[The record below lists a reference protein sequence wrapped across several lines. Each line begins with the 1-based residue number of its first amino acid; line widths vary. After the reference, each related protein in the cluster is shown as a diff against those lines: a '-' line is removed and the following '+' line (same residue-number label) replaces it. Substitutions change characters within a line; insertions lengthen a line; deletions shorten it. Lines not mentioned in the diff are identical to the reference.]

1 VNDDQRADVVVRQY
15 DRWRYPPPIQDLEG
29 WVAGHWEWFDPVH
42 AHRVLWPDR
51 EYKPDLDILIAGC
64 GTNQAAFIAFTNPGA
79 RVVGV
84 DVSQSS
90 LDHQQ
95 YLKDRHGLWNLELH
109 LLPVEEVPTLGLEF
123 DLIVS
128 TGVLHRLADPQVG
141 LEALKGCLRRDGA
154 MGLMLYAKYGRIGVE
169 LLESV
174 FRDLGLGRDDSSVQI
189 VKDAISVLSTDHPVQ
204 SYLGLAADVQSS
216 DTALVNTFLN
226 GHDRSYTVDEC
237 VDLVTSAGL
246 AFQGW
251 FLNSPYYPHDLFA
264 PPSGFYPTVNA
275 LPEARIWS
283 AMEHVQTTN
292 GCHFFMACRTD
303 RPKDGYSV
311 DFSAEESS
319 DYVPVFRMRCGLS
332 GNEIF
337 RPDWRVSL
345 SAAQLAFVQN
355 VDGRRTIREIAQR
368 VAQGEDSRRAD
379 AAELEK
385 FGRKLFRALWRLD
398 FFAMGRT
405 TAT

>member
-1 VNDDQRADVVVRQY
+1 MNDDRRADVVVRQY
-15 DRWRYPPPIQDLEG
+15 DRWRYPPPIQDLEA

-51 EYKPDLDILIAGC
+51 EYKPELDILIAGC
-64 GTNQAAFIAFTNPGA
+64 GTNQAAFFAFNNPA
-79 RVVGV
+79 AKVVAV
-84 DVSQSS
+84 DVNQSS

-109 LLPVEEVPTLGLEF
+109 LLPIEEVPTLGLDF

-128 TGVLHRLADPQVG
+128 TGVLHRLADPRVG

-154 MGLMLYAKYGRIGVE
+154 MGLMLFAKYGRIGVE

-174 FRDLGLGRDDSSVQI
+174 FRDLGLGRDDSSIQI
-189 VKDAISVLSTDHPVQ
+189 VKDAISVLSADHPVQ
-204 SYLGLAADVQSS
+204 SYLKLAADVQSS

-226 GHDRSYTVDEC
+226 GHDRSFTVDEC

-275 LPEARIWS
+275 LPEAEIWS

-292 GCHFFMACRTD
+292 GCHFFLACRTD
-303 RPKDGYSV
+303 RPKEGYSV
-311 DFSAEESS
+311 DFSAEDSG

-332 GNEIF
+332 GSEIF

-345 SAAQLAFVQN
+345 NAVQLGFVQN
-355 VDGRRTIREIAQR
+355 VDGRRTIREIAEQ
-368 VAQGEDSRRAD
+368 VAHGGDARRAD

-398 FFAMGRT
+398 FLAMGRT
-405 TAT
+405 TA